1 MSTRSILGFLYT
13 MDGLRS
19 YGIDVDKR
27 LKSLGINLTQLSPDG
42 EIERAHELR
51 LIAAVVE
58 DLDDPLAGI
67 KAGAIRSLA
76 GYGPLTMLLVT
87 CQNPWDALQT
97 GVRYQ
102 ALTYLFGS
110 LSLIPGDKHST
121 LSIKPVPLP
130 PSCRRFV
137 IDRDMVGT
145 FQLINDLQMHLGIVV
160 HPQRVVFPYP
170 KPKEYK
176 AYEQHFGCPVQF
188 EGEAGQILFRN
199 EDAMLPFPSSN
210 RTVHLMYKNQCDQLL
225 QKRETRM
232 TRLCEQVSAHLDLF
246 IEEFPSAEDVARTF
260 GIPERSFRR
269 KLSAESSS
277 FRKILDTVR
286 YAKACQLLRDKNLS
300 IDAVAAKLGYAESAA
315 FNHAFQRW
323 ANCAPGEYRM
333 NIQMATQDVN
343 SKLD

>member
-1 MSTRSILGFLYT
+1 MSTRSILGFIYT
-13 MDGLRS
+13 MEGLRN

-27 LKSLGINLTQLSPDG
+27 LKTLGIDLAQLSPDG
-42 EIERAHELR
+42 EIERTHELR
-51 LIAAVVE
+51 LITAVLE
-58 DLDDPLAGI
+58 NLNDPLAGL

-102 ALTYLFGS
+102 ALTYLFGT
-110 LSLIPGDKHST
+110 LSLIPGTQYSA

-130 PSCRRFV
+130 PICKRFV

-145 FQLINDLQMHLGIVV
+145 FQLINDLQMNLGIDV

-188 EGEAGQILFRN
+188 DGEEGQILFRN

-225 QKRETRM
+225 QKRESEM

-246 IEEFPSAEDVARTF
+246 IEAFPSAEDVARTF
-260 GIPERSFRR
+260 GMSERSFRR

-277 FRKILDTVR
+277 FRKILDSVR
-286 YAKACQLLRDKNLS
+286 YAKACQFLRDKS
-300 IDAVAAKLGYAESAA
+300 IPIDVVAANLGYAEPAA

-323 ANCAPGEYRM
+323 ANCAPGEYRV
-333 NIQMATQDVN
+333 NLQMASPDTKD
-343 SKLD
+343 